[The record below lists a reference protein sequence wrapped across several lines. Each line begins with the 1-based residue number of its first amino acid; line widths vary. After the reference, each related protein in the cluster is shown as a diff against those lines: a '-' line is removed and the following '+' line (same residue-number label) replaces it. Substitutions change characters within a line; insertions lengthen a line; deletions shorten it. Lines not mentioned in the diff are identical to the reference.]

1 MQLVTMI
8 RGIAG
13 ESSGRIDITTAPE
26 PAATMTAVMGSAG
39 KLDTDVISCGV
50 RVNLAMSLRR

>member
-13 ESSGRIDITTAPE
+13 ESSGRTDVATAPD

-50 RVNLAMSLRR
+50 RVNLPMSLQG